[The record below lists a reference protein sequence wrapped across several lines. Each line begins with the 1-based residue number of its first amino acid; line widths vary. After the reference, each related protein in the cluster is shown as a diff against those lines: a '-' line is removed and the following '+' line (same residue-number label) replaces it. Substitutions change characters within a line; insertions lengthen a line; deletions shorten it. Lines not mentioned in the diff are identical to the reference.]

1 MGLKLLKLSAQRYR
15 SLHSANIELGD
26 FNLFIGANGSGKS
39 TILDALRFLH
49 EAVQRRDFKTPVF
62 SRGGVLHLAW
72 NGAAAE
78 RIGLTVRIRDGGS
91 EHEWSVQIVR
101 NGYEFHVKEDLY
113 EFKEGLPPTGLLTA
127 DKGQGWWWSG
137 KRRERVQLRQAATSC
152 ALAAA
157 AADAYFPG
165 RDVAEFISR
174 WGFFDPNPFLLRRD
188 WTGID
193 AAGLDHYGRNLGET
207 LYLLD
212 DESRE
217 RILEATQA
225 IVGLP
230 QKIEPRLA
238 KDEDRFYFVQTES
251 GLKHPVH
258 QMGASSG
265 TLRMLA
271 LMTALLTTSEAK
283 LIGIEEPENYV
294 HPTALSAFVE
304 YIQRAREDTQFMI
317 TTHSPLV
324 LDALNEP
331 EVVRVVRNDA
341 GKSTVIE
348 PENPQG
354 VRQALDASG
363 FGLGEYYETRGFG
376 S

>member
-1 MGLKLLKLSAQRYR
+1 MGLQLLKLSAQRYR
-15 SLHSANIELGD
+15 SLHSASIELGD
-26 FNLFIGANGSGKS
+26 FNLFIGVNGSGKS

-62 SRGGVLHLAW
+62 SRGGMLHLAW
-72 NGAAAE
+72 KGAAAE
-78 RIGLTVRIRDGGS
+78 SIGLTVRVGDGGS
-91 EHEWSVQIVR
+91 EHEWSVRIVR
-101 NGYEFHVKEDLY
+101 NGYEFHVKEELN
-113 EFKEGLPPTGLLTA
+113 EFKEGLPPTHLLTA

-137 KRRERVQLRQAATSC
+137 EQRKRVPLRQAATSC

-157 AADAYFPG
+157 AADASFPA
-165 RDVAEFISR
+165 REVAEFIGR

-188 WTGID
+188 WTGIG

-212 DESRE
+212 EESRE

-230 QKIEPRLA
+230 QKIEPRLV
-238 KDEDRFYFVQTES
+238 KDEDRFYFVQTEA

-294 HPTALSAFVE
+294 HPTALSAFVK
-304 YIQRAREDTQFMI
+304 YIQSARENTQFMI

-341 GKSTVIE
+341 GKSTVVE

>member
-15 SLHSANIELGD
+15 SLHDANIDLGD

-49 EAVQRRDFKTPVF
+49 EAVQRRDFKTPAF

-78 RIGLTVRIRDGGS
+78 RIGLTVRIKDGGS
-91 EHEWSVQIVR
+91 EHKWSVQIVR

-113 EFKEGLPPTGLLTA
+113 KSQEGVPPTCLLTA

-137 KRRERVQLRQAATSC
+137 EQREQVPLRQAATSC

-157 AADAYFPG
+157 AADATFPG
-165 RDVAEFISR
+165 REVAEFISR

-188 WTGID
+188 WIGID
-193 AAGLDHYGRNLGET
+193 AAGLDHYGRNLGKT

-212 DESRE
+212 EESRK